1 MQLSNFFNCN
11 IALQTNA
18 LQTQSTDTINFL
30 SHEANFPE
38 RSRSYG
44 SAADAVADLV
54 GGANSLTYA
63 MIAASKSK
71 SIIITNVGSRKAVIF
86 SDDTGSAYSITVN
99 GKVYSAST
107 YLAMKTLVDAD
118 YVLTDIAGTT
128 AVGFIIDPVSTD
140 PLLNISDVS
149 CTGVTGSV
157 AQFGY
162 LLHNAG
168 TMTSGLIKYSIDK
181 VEHTVPFHT
190 SQATTLSDLAA
201 SILANTTKLIACAVD
216 AATDSNRI
224 YWVADVN
231 KTVDIEIVS
240 VVKGASDTLEICE
253 GYYWDGAT
261 MGEDISLALA
271 DTMKFDGNFFY
282 LLSCGGGSSHTGV
295 VANRKAIADWNE
307 TTDSYF
313 FAGLTMEQ
321 AAYNTAAASDS
332 TSFLYYCKN
341 KTYLN
346 TWALCTKQ
354 FNRDHLADAVV
365 IGSIARAKP
374 GSYDLF
380 GYPMSGISADHFTV
394 AQETNIRAKFGDCA
408 SYFKINQTGEEETIT
423 ICGKTGYGE
432 WVETCIGRLWMKM
445 LIPATCYSNKIALSK
460 ANQKV
465 PLTLAGL
472 AQLEGWI
479 ANACS
484 QGLPSTGYPGFLTP
498 LEKDDSEN
506 VVGGYAIVMP
516 DISAMTPSEK
526 ALGEITVQVILY
538 ASNAIKLATI
548 NGIITY

>member
-1 MQLSNFFNCN
+1 MQLSNFFACN
-11 IALQTNA
+11 MALQTNA

-38 RSRSYG
+38 RSRTYQ
-44 SAADAVADLV
+44 SAADAIPDLI
-54 GGANSLTYA
+54 GGVNSLTYA

-71 SIIITNVGSRKAVIF
+71 SIMITNVGSRRAIIF
-86 SDDTGSAYSITVN
+86 SDDTGTAYSCNIN
-99 GKVYSAST
+99 DKVYSAAT
-107 YLAMKTLVDAD
+107 YAAFKSAIDAD
-118 YVLTDIAGTT
+118 YTITEITGTT
-128 AVGFIIDPVSTD
+128 IVGMIIDPLTD
-140 PLLNISDVS
+140 TLLHISNVT

-168 TMTSGLIKYSIDK
+168 TLTSGKITYSIDG
-181 VEHTVPFHT
+181 VEYSVDY
-190 SQATTLSDLAA
+190 TTDLAGTMTALAA
-201 SILANTTKLIACAVD
+201 SIKANSTKFAACGVD
-216 AATDSNRI
+216 VVSGSNRV
-224 YWVADVN
+224 YWVADVS
-231 KTVDIEIVS
+231 KTVALEIVR
-240 VVKGASDTLEICE
+240 VVKGAADTFEIAE

-261 MGEDISLALA
+261 MGETIATAL
-271 DTMKFDGNFFY
+271 TETVKFDGNFFF

-295 VANRKAIADWNE
+295 IANRKAIADWNE

-313 FAGLTMEQ
+313 FAGLTMER
-321 AAYNTAAASDS
+321 AAYNTAATSDT
-332 TSFLYYCKN
+332 TSWLYYCKN

-346 TWALCTKQ
+346 SWALCTRQ
-354 FNRDHLADAVV
+354 FNRDHLVDAVV
-365 IGSIARAKP
+365 IGSIAKAKP

-380 GYPMSGISADHFTV
+380 GYPMSGISADRFTT
-394 AQETNIRAKFGDCA
+394 AQETNICEKFGDCA
-408 SYFKINQTGEEETIT
+408 SYFKIAQTGEKETIT

-465 PLTLAGL
+465 PLTSIGL

-484 QGLPSTGYPGFLTP
+484 KGLPSTGYPGFLTP
-498 LEKDDSEN
+498 LENDESGN
-506 VVGGYAIVMP
+506 VIGGYKIVLP
-516 DISAMTPSEK
+516 NITAMTPEEK
-526 ALGEITVQVILY
+526 ALGEITIQVILY
-538 ASNAIKLATI
+538 ASNAIKLAII